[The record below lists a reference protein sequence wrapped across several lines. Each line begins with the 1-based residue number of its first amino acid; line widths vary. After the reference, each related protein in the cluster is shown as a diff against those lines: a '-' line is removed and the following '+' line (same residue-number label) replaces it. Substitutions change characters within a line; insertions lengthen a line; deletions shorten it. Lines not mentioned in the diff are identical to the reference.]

1 VVDQSQQ
8 RRLVTISERFHR
20 DPDGTGA
27 TSDRRYSGLNLMNLD
42 SAGPLPERRT
52 SHVSPDVP
60 WTSMAIAPAIAEFF
74 GGRYE
79 YPTAVSMDG
88 GRTYEPGSRHRVTWV
103 RRPQWPGP
111 VGDIPLGLSLCQPTP
126 VAHTAD
132 RLQVWLSPF
141 QERLDG
147 IGCGS
152 PLEGSSL
159 TLERDGQ
166 PVPEVEE
173 GLPIAEAGEF
183 PVPAE
188 PGDYRLTYE
197 QVGQAPYVHRSTTT
211 WTFRSG
217 APAEGD
223 RALVPLLVVGYELP
237 LDTLNGPT
245 GDTATL
251 TVRQMTGAPESP
263 VRRVRAWTSSDGG
276 ATWRPAAVEHR
287 EGSDYRLR
295 LPRAGRGTGV
305 SLRVAASDAAGA
317 TIEQTL
323 IDAYTA

>member
-1 VVDQSQQ
+1 
-8 RRLVTISERFHR
+8 
-20 DPDGTGA
+20 
-27 TSDRRYSGLNLMNLD
+27 
-42 SAGPLPERRT
+42 
-52 SHVSPDVP
+52 
-60 WTSMAIAPAIAEFF
+60 
-74 GGRYE
+74 
-79 YPTAVSMDG
+79 
-88 GRTYEPGSRHRVTWV
+88 
-103 RRPQWPGP
+103 
-111 VGDIPLGLSLCQPTP
+111 
-126 VAHTAD
+126 
-132 RLQVWLSPF
+132 VWLAPF

-147 IGCGS
+147 FGCGT

-173 GLPIAEAGEF
+173 GLPVAEAGEF

-217 APAEGD
+217 APTGGD

-237 LDTLNGPT
+237 LDTLNRPT

-263 VRRVRAWTSSDGG
+263 VRRVRAWTSTDDG

-287 EGSDYRLR
+287 EGSEYRLR
-295 LPRAGRGTGV
+295 LPRAARGTGI